1 MVKQMRNGSKVALRT
16 AKCNAKV
23 MGKHATRTFIRRMAT
38 ANAEARRKLGSASG
52 DQRVHRGRA
61 MARMKSGSAS
71 GDQRASRGSDTACK
85 KSEAARGDSQRSPEG
100 AKRSGSPCTAYKRQ
114 KVRVT
119 YYGVR
124 VWVNPVDRNRAQEI
138 FHKTR
143 LEQQSWT
150 SEDWKERAYEAART
164 AFLAGRHGGRPVGVP
179 IDCQLDSNRDSVP
192 STTNHSFDDIQS
204 RAGQEAPPVAGHATA
219 SEAVVISQNKRPG
232 GALSNQS
239 ELALRT
245 SPRVV
250 ELAHATSSAAAEYD
264 CSHNAPVM
272 LPTAEPVVGIPFTP
286 QPVVDWLYDVVGR
299 TYQVLQCLL
308 GTHGS
313 FESSGTFIDRET
325 KEPLSGGM
333 VCGFWGT
340 EIGARRDQALIA
352 WDYDADFAVFK
363 TRDFDFGCLWRQA
376 SQILESQGLRCIE
389 HTTGFKFRV
398 CPANPLAF
406 NDWRERRQH
415 IHLVNPGLGRSG
427 ISTAASQSKK
437 SGDAF
442 VASGSNCLDIEV
454 YNVVPAKPIT
464 ILGTKKISANTEH
477 LFPIVEG
484 IFGPLRLPLPATP
497 YVLDE
502 EYGSHWSR
510 VREVKVIHSCYK
522 AKTITVRDAGVKR
535 CAWPTIP
542 LDDCGPLLGAYSGAG
557 VVKSDSDI
565 PWRFL

>member
-1 MVKQMRNGSKVALRT
+1 MVEQMHKGSKAARRT
-16 AKCNAKV
+16 ANRNVKVFATKFRANAK
-23 MGKHATRTFIRRMAT
+23 
-38 ANAEARRKLGSASG
+38 ARRGMKSALG
-52 DQRVHRGRA
+52 DRRVDRGRA
-61 MARMKSGSAS
+61 MACMNSRSAS
-71 GDQRASRGSDTACK
+71 GNQRASRGRGTACK
-85 KSEAARGDSQRSPEG
+85 RSEAARGASQRSPEG
-100 AKRSGSPCTAYKRQ
+100 AEQSGSPCTAYKRQ

-119 YYGVR
+119 TYGVR
-124 VWVNPVDRNRAQEI
+124 FWVNPDDKDRAHEI
-138 FHKTR
+138 VNKAR

-150 SEDWKERAYEAART
+150 CVEWKKRVYASAQT
-164 AFLAGRHGGRPVGVP
+164 AFGVGKHGGLRTLGT
-179 IDCQLDSNRDSVP
+179 DRQLASNCDSAP
-192 STTNHSFDDIQS
+192 TTTNHSFDDIQS
-204 RAGQEAPPVAGHATA
+204 RAGQEAPPVAGQAEA
-219 SEAVVISQNKRPG
+219 SDAVVISQNECVCVCSCLCEC
-232 GALSNQS
+232 GAFSSQS

-250 ELAHATSSAAAEYD
+250 ELAHATSSAAAKYD

-272 LPTAEPVVGIPFTP
+272 LATAEPVVGIPFTP
-286 QPVVDWLYDVVGR
+286 QPVVNWLYDVVGR

-376 SQILESQGLRCIE
+376 SQLLESQGLRCIE
-389 HTTGFKFRV
+389 HTAGFKFRV
-398 CPANPLAF
+398 CPSNPLAF
-406 NDWRERRQH
+406 NDWRERRQY
-415 IHLVNPGLGRSG
+415 IHLVKPGLGRAG

-437 SGDAF
+437 NGDAF
-442 VASGSNCLDIEV
+442 VASGPNCLDIEV
-454 YNVVPAKPIT
+454 YNVVPSKPIK
-464 ILGTKKISANTEH
+464 IQGTKKKISANTEH

-497 YVLDE
+497 YVLDK

-510 VREVKVIHSCYK
+510 VREVKVIHSSYQS
-522 AKTITVRDAGVKR
+522 KTQTVRDAGVKR

-542 LDDCGPLLGAYSGAG
+542 LYDCGPLLGAYSGAG
-557 VVKSDSDI
+557 VEKSDSDI